1 MQCFVLSIWL
11 QKLLSSNDRWGV
23 DYIFMQSGM
32 RGNKCHAMGVQVAI
46 ATVVMT
52 MCTYMP
58 YKAMLCCVLSGDDT

>member
-1 MQCFVLSIWL
+1 MLCFVYMATEVT
-11 QKLLSSNDRWGV
+11 NV
-23 DYIFMQSGM
+23 ANDYIFMQSGM

-46 ATVVMT
+46 VTVAMA